1 MYLEDTSALS
11 SSAAELCLLSGVI
24 KLHLSTEVSLGNA
37 SFMMSSARSILFGA
51 TLMKVKIVCAISSYL
66 SLSAINAGDL
76 LLSRD
81 SLPVRG
87 IFLARLDYFPLL
99 GYSDIPLVGGSRL
112 SESLLRLTIIILSHF
127 LLTDEFPVPNPI
139 KHGRN
144 YFVRRLHYA
153 GGDSEA

>member
-1 MYLEDTSALS
+1 VYLEDTSALS

-127 LLTDEFPVPNPI
+127 LLMDEFPVANPI
-139 KHGRN
+139 GRDVLV
-144 YFVRRLHYA
+144 YSTVTVVEGLTY
-153 GGDSEA
+153 S

>member
-112 SESLLRLTIIILSHF
+112 SLLTIIILSHF
-127 LLTDEFPVPNPI
+127 LLMDEFPVANPI
-139 KHGRN
+139 GRDVLV
-144 YFVRRLHYA
+144 YSTVTVVEGLTY
-153 GGDSEA
+153 S

>member
-24 KLHLSTEVSLGNA
+24 KLHLSTDVSLGNA
-37 SFMMSSARSILFGA
+37 SLMSSARSILFGA

-112 SESLLRLTIIILSHF
+112 SLLTIIILSHF
-127 LLTDEFPVPNPI
+127 
-139 KHGRN
+139 
-144 YFVRRLHYA
+144 Y
-153 GGDSEA
+153 

>member
-1 MYLEDTSALS
+1 VYLEDTSALS

-127 LLTDEFPVPNPI
+127 LLMDEFPV
-139 KHGRN
+139 
-144 YFVRRLHYA
+144 A
-153 GGDSEA
+153 T